1 MTEELKKNAL
11 LEEPV
16 VRMLELQ
23 SKYGIDQE
31 TMLIYICS
39 VNLTSIL
46 SLIGKRQQ
54 GNSGGHIQKPLT
66 APVAPGT
73 VSAPAPENAGNN
85 QSLNNLASMLSGM
98 LSSQGGAN
106 TNSQGVNPAA
116 LLNML
121 GGIGGKDGQG
131 LNPALLT
138 SLLGAL
144 GGGQG
149 IDLGNMMNMMSSFM
163 GSVPKPTVT
172 PTKPASSAAVP
183 TKAALSSNP
192 PAEERQPI
200 REMPKILKWNQLDNR
215 KRA

>member
-1 MTEELKKNAL
+1 MTEELDKTAL

-16 VRMLELQ
+16 VRVLELQ
-23 SKYGIDQE
+23 SKYGLDPE

-54 GNSGGHIQKPLT
+54 DHSGGHIQASLA
-66 APVAPGT
+66 APAVPGP
-73 VSAPAPENAGNN
+73 VSAPAPEKAGNDN
-85 QSLNNLASMLSGM
+85 QSLNNLAGMLSGM
-98 LSSQGGAN
+98 LGNQGG
-106 TNSQGVNPAA
+106 TNSQGLNPAA

-144 GGGQG
+144 GGQG
-149 IDLGNMMNMMSSFM
+149 MDLGSIMNMMSSFM
-163 GSVPKPTVT
+163 GSVPKPAVT
-172 PTKPASSAAVP
+172 PTKAASSAATP
-183 TKAALSSNP
+183 TKETGSTKNP
-192 PAEERQPI
+192 RGEEKQPV
-200 REMPKILKWNQLDNR
+200 REVPKILKWDPLDNR